1 MRLRL
6 LLTISVLTV
15 LSCSSCTVKTSLIS
29 EKLDKVESLL
39 TSEPDSALLLIE
51 GIDLETI
58 HKEKIK
64 ARHALLY
71 SIIMDK
77 RHVDIKSDSLIRP
90 ALEYYPRHGDCQ
102 ETAMMF
108 YYTARI
114 YENADDLE
122 LAMKYLVKAESIRS
136 NKDPYL
142 NSLIHSAKGRIYNH
156 LHEYAMAAEEYG
168 KSASY
173 CNGDENYG
181 RYVSNKIREATCRYM
196 QNDYSST
203 QKILDALSI
212 DKFQLSN
219 NVLGKYYQLAIN
231 LADTGNDERLEELI
245 EEYKE
250 TISQESID
258 WVLIA
263 RVESERGDTE
273 SAAEA
278 ISLHYKHRGKDISY
292 HALNSKILEAQGLY
306 KEALEEYK
314 IYDSLSGII
323 GNQIID
329 QDTKFVEERE
339 HHNEMHEKARMKS
352 TILLLTCVVI
362 LLSLCLTICMVIAV
376 RRQLQLKKHEQAE
389 LARQVDEL
397 LTERE
402 ELSRL
407 NTVSEEARKIIAE
420 RLRIIDNFVFSDVLQ
435 DEIFER
441 KASETLSGIISNREE
456 FIRQNRLIFNESHPR
471 FTNYLLEMG
480 LTEKEIEH
488 CCLYAIGLNGKMATT
503 FTNLKRHYH
512 VGSSIRKKLGLNG
525 HDTNISIHI
534 KRLFKELEESQNEYI
549 GLPTCLKDGR

>member
-77 RHVDIKSDSLIRP
+77 RHVDIQSDSLIRP

-102 ETAMMF
+102 ETAMTF

-114 YENADDLE
+114 HENADDLE

-173 CNGDENYG
+173 CNGDEHYG

-245 EEYKE
+245 EEYK
-250 TISQESID
+250 D
-258 WVLIA
+258 
-263 RVESERGDTE
+263 
-273 SAAEA
+273 
-278 ISLHYKHRGKDISY
+278 
-292 HALNSKILEAQGLY
+292 
-306 KEALEEYK
+306 
-314 IYDSLSGII
+314 LSTG
-323 GNQIID
+323 
-329 QDTKFVEERE
+329 
-339 HHNEMHEKARMKS
+339 
-352 TILLLTCVVI
+352 
-362 LLSLCLTICMVIAV
+362 
-376 RRQLQLKKHEQAE
+376 
-389 LARQVDEL
+389 
-397 LTERE
+397 
-402 ELSRL
+402 
-407 NTVSEEARKIIAE
+407 
-420 RLRIIDNFVFSDVLQ
+420 FS
-435 DEIFER
+435 
-441 KASETLSGIISNREE
+441 
-456 FIRQNRLIFNESHPR
+456 
-471 FTNYLLEMG
+471 
-480 LTEKEIEH
+480 
-488 CCLYAIGLNGKMATT
+488 
-503 FTNLKRHYH
+503 
-512 VGSSIRKKLGLNG
+512 
-525 HDTNISIHI
+525 
-534 KRLFKELEESQNEYI
+534 
-549 GLPTCLKDGR
+549 